1 MDGAKSVAAL
11 LLVLSFSAAGC
22 GNSRTNPVGVD
33 LIRRG
38 PGGVTVDTIS
48 LSGRSI
54 FEGLTN
60 FVYGPTIDLRVGRMN
75 GILFRSLLRFDIS
88 LDLLLDAAGVE
99 DVDALTIESVEV
111 TLRRLEASFQR
122 GQAAITVS
130 RPDRAWDEFTQFVDS
145 ASTSEIS
152 LPATPI
158 SGAAATPSG
167 EDALRVVLPVSVFS
181 EASQGTDATFPI
193 EILLGPDAG
202 DDFLAVF
209 ASRDTA
215 AWAPELEVVYS
226 ANGRL
231 LPPYTTASSSDTYW
245 AARDDRGGPASDL
258 LLVQSG
264 IRYSAMLQFDTTGVD
279 IPLGATINAVEL
291 HLDTDERSF
300 VEMVRFPFKVVR
312 VDVTSGSPLVGDNRF
327 TDFLEVS
334 PGMVDA
340 AHALD
345 PVLLQ
350 GWPSEPFLNN
360 GLSLSALSHQHV
372 AWLVAGRP
380 WLQITYVEPPEIE

>member
-1 MDGAKSVAAL
+1 MDGTKAVAAL

-33 LIRRG
+33 LIRRE
-38 PGGVTVDTIS
+38 PGRVAVDTVS

-60 FVYGPTIDLRVGRMN
+60 FVYGPTIDLRVGKMN

-88 LDLLLDAAGVE
+88 LDLLLDTAGVE

-130 RPDRAWDEFTQFVDS
+130 RPDGAWDEFTQFVDS

-158 SGAAATPSG
+158 SGASATPSG
-167 EDALRVVLPVSVFS
+167 EDALQVVLPVSEFS
-181 EASQGTDATFPI
+181 EASRGAGTTIPI
-193 EILLGPDAG
+193 EILLGPDDG

-209 ASRDTA
+209 ASRDTLG
-215 AWAPELEVVYS
+215 WAPELEVVYS

-231 LPPYTTASSSDTYW
+231 LPPYTAVSSSDTYW

-264 IRYSAMLQFDTTGVD
+264 IRYGTMLQFDTTGVD
-279 IPLGATINAVEL
+279 IPFGATINAVEL
-291 HLDTDERSF
+291 HLDTDDRSF
-300 VEMVRFPFKVVR
+300 VEMVQFPFTAVR
-312 VDVTSGSPLVGDNRF
+312 VDVTSGNPIVADNRF

-334 PGMVDA
+334 PGLADTVL
-340 AHALD
+340 ALD

-350 GWPSEPFLNN
+350 GWPSESFLNN
-360 GLSLSALSHQHV
+360 GLSLRASRNQHV

-380 WLQITYVEPPEIE
+380 WLRVTYVRPPEID